1 MRQICASRSVEIGF
15 GCACEVFRMDTGEA
29 AAMVTH
35 KGLKVLLIDDD
46 PGILK
51 VMTIALEDEGYT
63 VISANDGESGMDLCA
78 SDSPDVVVTDIR
90 MPGIDGMEVLR
101 RIKEMVSGQGSH
113 RGDGLQRYQLR
124 HPCSAA

>member
-1 MRQICASRSVEIGF
+1 MGI
-15 GCACEVFRMDTGEA
+15 D
-29 AAMVTH
+29 

-63 VISANDGESGMDLCA
+63 VISVDDGESGIDLCA
-78 SDSPDVVVTDIR
+78 SDFPDAVVTDIR

-101 RIKEMVSGQGSH
+101 RIKEMDPDREVH
-113 RGDGLQRYQLR
+113 RGDGLQ
-124 HPCSAA
+124 